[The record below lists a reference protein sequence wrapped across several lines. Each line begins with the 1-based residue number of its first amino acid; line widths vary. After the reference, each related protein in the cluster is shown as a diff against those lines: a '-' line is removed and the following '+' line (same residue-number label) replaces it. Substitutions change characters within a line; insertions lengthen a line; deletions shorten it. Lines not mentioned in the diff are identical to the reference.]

1 MAVVHAQYDHYWDIL
16 NCGILIRYFINN
28 SQVWNLLM
36 SHTTLN
42 TRDKISPGF
51 CFHEGREWSNFIGGE
66 PLQLAFY
73 LPPDR
78 LVA

>member
-1 MAVVHAQYDHYWDIL
+1 
-16 NCGILIRYFINN
+16 
-28 SQVWNLLM
+28 M

-66 PLQLAFY
+66 PLQLGFY